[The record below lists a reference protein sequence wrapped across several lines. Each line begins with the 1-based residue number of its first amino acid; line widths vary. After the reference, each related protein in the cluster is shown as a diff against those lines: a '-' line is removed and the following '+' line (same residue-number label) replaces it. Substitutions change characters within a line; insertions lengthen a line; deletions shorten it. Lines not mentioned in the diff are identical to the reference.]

1 MEDLLDLY
9 AEDFDPLRPVVC
21 FDELPYQLVAET
33 RLPLPLQP
41 GKPLRYDYEYR
52 RNGTCN
58 LFVFFQP
65 LAGWRHVEVTEQRT
79 KRDFAYRMKDLVDV
93 HFPQAEVIRMVLDN
107 LNTHSPAALY
117 EVFEPQ
123 EARRIVRKLEF
134 HYTPLH
140 GSWLNMAEIEIS
152 VLERQCLDRRLA
164 EAPMVRSEVLAWE
177 TLRNDQHASVDWRFT
192 TAKARSKMQFL
203 YPSKS

>member
-33 RLPLPLQP
+33 CLPLPLQP
-41 GKPLRYDYEYR
+41 GKPIRYDYEYR

-58 LFVFFQP
+58 LFMFFQP

-79 KRDFAYRMKDLVDV
+79 QQDFAQQMKSLVDL
-93 HFPQAEVIRMVLDN
+93 HFPEAEVIRVVLDN

-117 EVFEPQ
+117 EAFEPQ

-134 HYTPLH
+134 HYTPKH

-152 VLERQCLDRRLA
+152 VLDRQCLDRRLA
-164 EAPMVRSEVLAWE
+164 EVRLVRSEVVGWE
-177 TLRNDQHASVDWRFT
+177 TLRNEQYATVDWRFT
-192 TAKARSKMQFL
+192 TAKARSKMQYP

>member
-33 RLPLPLQP
+33 CLPLPLRP
-41 GKPLRYDYEYR
+41 GKPVRYDYEYR

-58 LFVFFQP
+58 LFMFFQP

-79 KRDFAYRMKDLVDV
+79 KRDFAYQMKDLVDV
-93 HFPQAEVIRMVLDN
+93 HFPEAEVIRVVLDN

-134 HYTPLH
+134 HYTPKH

-152 VLERQCLDRRLA
+152 VLDRQCLDRRLA
-164 EAPMVRSEVLAWE
+164 EVSIVRSEVLSWE
-177 TLRNDQHASVDWRFT
+177 TLRNDQHAIVDWRFT
-192 TAKARSKMQFL
+192 TTKARSKMQYL
-203 YPSKS
+203 YPSRS

>member
-9 AEDFDPLRPVVC
+9 AEDFDPLRPMVC

-33 RLPLPLQP
+33 CLPLPLQP

-58 LFVFFQP
+58 LFMFFQP

-79 KRDFAYRMKDLVDV
+79 KLDFAYQMRNLVDV
-93 HFPQAEVIRMVLDN
+93 HFPQAKVIRVVLDN

-134 HYTPLH
+134 HYTPKH

-152 VLERQCLDRRLA
+152 VLDRQCLDRRL
-164 EAPMVRSEVLAWE
+164 EEIPIVRSEVQAWE
-177 TLRNDQHASVDWRFT
+177 ALRNDQHATVDWRFT
-192 TAKARSKMQFL
+192 TTKARSKMQYL
-203 YPSKS
+203 YPSQS